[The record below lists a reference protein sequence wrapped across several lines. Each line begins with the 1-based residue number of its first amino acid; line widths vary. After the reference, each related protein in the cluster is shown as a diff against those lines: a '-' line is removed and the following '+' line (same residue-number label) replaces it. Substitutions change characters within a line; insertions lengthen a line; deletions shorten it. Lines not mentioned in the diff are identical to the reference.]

1 MDYASVYKYR
11 LDWIAS
17 FVAVAHKGGF
27 SAAAKALYRSQ
38 PRVSSH
44 IGELEHVMGVRLF
57 DRSVQPVEL
66 TPEGRALLP
75 HAEEVL
81 FRIDAFSD
89 VAGGADGVVRGE
101 VRIGMYPSAAAFLYP
116 PLVRQL
122 RRRAPTVG
130 ATLREGATLSLEHLL
145 HSGEIDLAVRPVL
158 PLVKD
163 DRLVSTWL
171 WSEPLVAVVPTGH
184 PLAGNQSLTL
194 QQIAPF
200 PVITV
205 GEPTEESPRDF
216 ETNLALA
223 ESGVRPVIA
232 FQTNQPQTLA
242 AMVRGGLGVGIT
254 NALAMLTANCEGV
267 RLIQV
272 ESGHVSRHVAL
283 WWRGDRAGSAAVA
296 LVREVIGAL
305 PTPRMQSVDGT
316 GSLSVCPA
324 PGRPSARVRAPALS
338 PAARAPERH
347 DGRPDRSHR

>member
-1 MDYASVYKYR
+1 MDFSSVYNYR

-17 FVAVAHKGGF
+17 FVAVAQKGGF

-44 IGELEHVMGVRLF
+44 IGELEHVLGARLF
-57 DRSVQPVEL
+57 DRSVQPVAL

-89 VAGGADGVVRGE
+89 VAEGADGVVRGE

-122 RRRAPTVG
+122 RRQAPTVG
-130 ATLREGATLSLEHLL
+130 ATLREGATLSLESLL
-145 HSGEIDLAVRPVL
+145 NSGEIDLAIRPVL

-184 PLAGNQSLTL
+184 PLAGSSSVTL

-205 GEPTEESPRDF
+205 GEPTEESPRHF
-216 ETNLALA
+216 ETDLALA
-223 ESGVRPVIA
+223 ESGVRPVVA

-242 AMVRGGLGVGIT
+242 SMVRGGLGVGIT
-254 NALAMLTANCEGV
+254 NALAMLTANCDGV
-267 RLIQV
+267 RLIRV
-272 ESGHVSRHVAL
+272 ASGHVSRHVAL
-283 WWRGDRAGSAAVA
+283 WWRGDRAGSAAVD

-305 PTPRMQSVDGT
+305 PTPRMQSIDDPDST
-316 GSLSVCPA
+316 
-324 PGRPSARVRAPALS
+324 RPDPPCSRERASAAD
-338 PAARAPERH
+338 PAARTPEEH
-347 DGRPDRSHR
+347 SGVTGTSHPRP